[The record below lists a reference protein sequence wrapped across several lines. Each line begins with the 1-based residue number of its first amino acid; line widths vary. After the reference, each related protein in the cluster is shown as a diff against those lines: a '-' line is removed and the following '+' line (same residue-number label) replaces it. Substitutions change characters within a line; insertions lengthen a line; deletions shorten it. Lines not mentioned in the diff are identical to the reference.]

1 MGDIVFENPYYQ
13 SKSSKWAGCQIDYM
27 IQTRYNT
34 LYVCEIKF
42 SHHPITPEVIKEMKA
57 KLKALKVPKG
67 YSAVP
72 VLIHLSGLTD
82 ALVDAE
88 YFVKTID
95 FNELLAKE

>member
-1 MGDIVFENPYYQ
+1 
-13 SKSSKWAGCQIDYM
+13 
-27 IQTRYNT
+27 
-34 LYVCEIKF
+34 
-42 SHHPITPEVIKEMKA
+42 MKA